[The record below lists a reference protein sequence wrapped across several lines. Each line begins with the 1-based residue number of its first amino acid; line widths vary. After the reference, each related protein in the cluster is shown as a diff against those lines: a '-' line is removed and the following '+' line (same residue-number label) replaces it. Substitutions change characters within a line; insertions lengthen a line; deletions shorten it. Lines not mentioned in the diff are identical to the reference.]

1 MLERL
6 HDGEFIFVCIV
17 GLRVNSLGSPH
28 VVMVVQLAHS
38 IVVVAALRALADDVE
53 ALVWLVGE
61 LPLSSSLALAVDSHT
76 MILFGDEV
84 WTCFS
89 SPARVFE
96 AAGVFQGSGQL
107 LSFFIRIARV

>member
-1 MLERL
+1 
-6 HDGEFIFVCIV
+6 
-17 GLRVNSLGSPH
+17 
-28 VVMVVQLAHS
+28 MVVVEFTHS
-38 IVVVAALRALADDVE
+38 VVVVSTLRALADDVE

-61 LPLSSSLALAVDSHT
+61 LPQSSSLALAVDSH
-76 MILFGDEV
+76 MVILFGDEV